1 MPNGASGEPV
11 QNACERYMN
20 LSYGI
25 GGGYPTALA
34 HWQAPGPRTAGMSTP
49 PRGALVFWRSGNPAG
64 HVALSLGNGQV
75 ISTDYDS
82 KTGRYT
88 AHKLDAGPITD
99 IDKWGPR
106 LGWRAPNF
114 RIGSES
120 V

>member
-1 MPNGASGEPV
+1 M
-11 QNACERYMN
+11 
-20 LSYGI
+20 
-25 GGGYPTALA
+25 
-34 HWQAPGPRTAGMSTP
+34 
-49 PRGALVFWRSGNPAG
+49 FWRSGNPAG

-99 IDKWGPR
+99 IDRWGPR